1 MESNSAKF
9 TIDILLATYNGSKYL
24 SALIESILEQS
35 YFNWLLLI
43 SDDGSQDE
51 TVSIVN
57 SYALKDSRIRL
68 VNTQRQGGIIQ
79 NFSKCL
85 SYSSSPYIMFADQDD
100 VWLPDKIALSLQAIS
115 RTEAKRPEKHPI
127 LVFTDLKLVDKNLN
141 IISQSFYRANNLNP
155 VHNIHSSYLAWRST
169 VFGCSVIFNDSLKQ
183 KVGCM
188 DDRVMMHDH
197 IFALTASLFGEVVYL
212 DQATVLYRQHSNNTI
227 GGLSKSSFHKLK
239 NLFYYFN
246 ALYRYRQKIIN
257 QLDYIHDKFSQDTIL
272 SRFSLSSIISRFF
285 YVNHLILPY
294 IQEKSIFTILLCIVL
309 IIPHK
314 SRNAN

>member
-1 MESNSAKF
+1 MVIKSANL
-9 TIDILLATYNGSKYL
+9 TIDILLATYNGSRYI
-24 SALIESILEQS
+24 SDFIESILDQS
-35 YFNWLLLI
+35 YNNWFLLI
-43 SDDGSQDE
+43 SDDESQDE
-51 TVSIVN
+51 TVSIIN
-57 SYALKDSRIRL
+57 LYASKDARIRL
-68 VNTQRQGGIIQ
+68 VNTQKQGGIIQ

-100 VWLPDKIALSLQAIS
+100 VWLPNKITLSLQTIAAI
-115 RTEAKRPEKHPI
+115 EAKRLEKYPI
-127 LVFTDLKLVDKNLN
+127 LVFTDLKLVDENLN
-141 IISQSFYRANNLNP
+141 IIEQSFYRANNLNP

-183 KVGCM
+183 KVGCI
-188 DDRVMMHDH
+188 DHRVMMHDH

-212 DQATVLYRQHSNNTI
+212 EQATVLYRQHSNNTI

-239 NLFYYFN
+239 NLWYYLN

-257 QLDYIHDKFSQDTIL
+257 QLDYIHDRFSQDTIL
-272 SRFSLSSIISRFF
+272 SRFSLSNIISRFF

-294 IQEKSIFTILLCIVL
+294 VQEKSMFTILLCIVL

-314 SRNAN
+314 SNQV